1 MCSYPTYDPKIQT
14 LFNYLELMK
23 AHFIASDVL
32 QEERQVGIILSHIPT
47 EYFDSLV
54 ASSAS
59 FPVSDL
65 SLADLE
71 LKLIFILQ
79 NSEKVEGKDSPIEN
93 PRGSSIENLGA
104 NMLNTFSR
112 NGDIHHV
119 RVSPDVSSLGRNS
132 TTILNNFLNSGD
144 FHHAAVLPV
153 VSSLSGNRLW
163 LPKRI
168 RETCSGEMDKGAVCT
183 RKDGYIGAIE
193 KVGIPTIKIIFP
205 LKIGYKGAIC
215 TRRDGYI
222 GAIEKLVFQL

>member
-1 MCSYPTYDPKIQT
+1 MFMEARKEPFIYEKIANVNYGT
-14 LFNYLELMK
+14 LSLELLLFM
-23 AHFIASDVL
+23 
-32 QEERQVGIILSHIPT
+32 
-47 EYFDSLV
+47 
-54 ASSAS
+54 
-59 FPVSDL
+59 
-65 SLADLE
+65 
-71 LKLIFILQ
+71 LQ
-79 NSEKVEGKDSPIEN
+79 NSKKDKAKDSSIEN
-93 PRGSSIENLGA
+93 PRGSSIENPRA
-104 NMLNTFSR
+104 NMLKKVSR

-222 GAIEKLVFQL
+222 GTIEKVGIIIITRHVSIVELAGILQQHVPILIYFDH